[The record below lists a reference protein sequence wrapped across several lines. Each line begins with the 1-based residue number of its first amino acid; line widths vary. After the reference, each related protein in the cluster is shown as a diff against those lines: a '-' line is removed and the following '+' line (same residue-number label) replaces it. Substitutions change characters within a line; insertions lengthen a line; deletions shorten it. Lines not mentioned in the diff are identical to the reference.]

1 MKKWIIIG
9 IVAVIVLG
17 VVGFLLRGKFT
28 KKEPEDP
35 TAGIRTATVER
46 GDIDVTIDATGT
58 IQPLNIVEVSSK
70 ASGRI
75 LELTVDAGDY
85 VEKDELIASIE
96 TTYVDIDLEQ
106 AEADLRAARA
116 RFEQA
121 KINITLA
128 IQQSAVSIQ
137 QAEEKHAESQKQLE
151 QLKEQIRIEKLANKR
166 QLEDA
171 VNSFDIANLRHNLL
185 TSETVRDEDRK
196 RAEASVTQ
204 AKSSH
209 ELAVKE
215 FERKKNLFAKKYIS
229 QSDLDDAKAKLD
241 SAKAQYDSALEQEK
255 IVKQPASEAELA
267 LSEAEIKRAQFAVD
281 AANEQIDK
289 EKYRDME
296 IDIQGRRVTQAE
308 ESLKLARANAEQI
321 TIRRKDLDS
330 ADAQV
335 KRSESGLR
343 LAKESLSDTEIRAPI
358 SGTILEKQVEEGQ
371 VIFSSFG
378 GGGGRGGS
386 ISSEGQVLVTMADLS
401 KVYVLTEVDETDIG
415 KVKVGQLVT
424 ITVEA
429 YPDQPY
435 EGSVL
440 RIAPQGQVVQ
450 NITTFEVITQLS
462 NTRDSARE
470 RWGGG
475 EGRGFG
481 RGRGGFGGEGG
492 FRGGR
497 GGFGDGAGEGF
508 RGRRGRFGG
517 GEGGDEGA
525 PRTRRQRPDSPDT
538 DTSPDTQTSPDTKV
552 PPDTGDAETPE
563 TESEDTGSAGTGD
576 PWDAMLDNLWDE
588 GQTEEP
594 RPSQPSDEIER
605 PFLKPGMNATVQISA
620 VNKQN
625 VLVLSKEAI
634 LSFRD
639 RKMVRVIGAD
649 GQPGRPQPISTG
661 VSSFDKTEI
670 ISGLEEGQ
678 AVSIGGF
685 GGRGDSSNMERFRRM
700 MNNPASTMRR
710 MQGGFGGRGGSRG
723 GGRGTRG
730 GR

>member
-106 AEADLRAARA
+106 AQADLRAAMA

-137 QAEEKHAESQKQLE
+137 QAKEKYAESQKQLE

-171 VNSFDIANLRHNLL
+171 ENSFNIANLRHNLL
-185 TSETVRDEDRK
+185 TSDTVRTEDLK
-196 RAEASVTQ
+196 RAEASAAQ
-204 AKSSH
+204 AKSSL
-209 ELAVKE
+209 ELAQKE
-215 FERKKNLFAKKYIS
+215 FDRKENLFAKKYIS
-229 QSDLDDAKAKLD
+229 QADLDDAKAKLD
-241 SAKAQYDSALEQEK
+241 SAQAQHDSAVQQVALVQT
-255 IVKQPASEAELA
+255 PASEAELA

-281 AANEQIDK
+281 AAKEQIDK

-296 IDIQGRRVTQAE
+296 IEIQGGRVTQAE
-308 ESLKLARANAEQI
+308 ESLTLARANAEQI

-343 LAKESLSDTEIRAPI
+343 LAEESLSDTEIRAPI

-435 EGSVL
+435 EGEVL

-475 EGRGFG
+475 E
-481 RGRGGFGGEGG
+481 RGGFRRGGGEGRG

-497 GGFGDGAGEGF
+497 GGFGA
-508 RGRRGRFGG
+508 
-517 GEGGDEGA
+517 GEGGDFRGGRSRFGGDEEGT
-525 PRTRRQRPDSPDT
+525 PRMRRQRPDSPDT
-538 DTSPDTQTSPDTKV
+538 ETSPDTQTS
-552 PPDTGDAETPE
+552 PDTGDAETPE

-685 GGRGDSSNMERFRRM
+685 GGGGSASDRERFRRM
-700 MNNPASTMRR
+700 MNNPAATMRR
-710 MQGGFGGRGGSRG
+710 MQGGFGGRGGGRSGGSRG
-723 GGRGTRG
+723 GGRG

>member
-17 VVGFLLRGKFT
+17 VTGFLFRGKFT

-70 ASGRI
+70 ASGKI

-85 VEKDELIASIE
+85 VEKDELIARIE

-106 AEADLRAARA
+106 AEYDLRAAKA
-116 RFEQA
+116 RLEQA
-121 KINITLA
+121 EINITLA
-128 IQQSAVSIQ
+128 KQQSAVSIQ
-137 QAEEKHAESQKQLE
+137 QAKEKYAESQKQLE

-171 VNSFDIANLRHNLL
+171 ENSFNIANLRHNLL
-185 TSETVRDEDRK
+185 TSDTVRTEDLK
-196 RAEASVTQ
+196 RAEASAAQ
-204 AKSSH
+204 AKSSL
-209 ELAVKE
+209 ELAQKE
-215 FERKKNLFAKKYIS
+215 FDRKENLFAKKYIS
-229 QSDLDDAKAKLD
+229 QADLDDAKAKLD
-241 SAKAQYDSALEQEK
+241 SAQAQHDSALQQ
-255 IVKQPASEAELA
+255 VALVQTPASEAELA

-281 AANEQIDK
+281 AAKEQIDK

-296 IDIQGRRVTQAE
+296 IEIQGRRVTQAK
-308 ESLKLARANAEQI
+308 ESLTLARANAEQI

-435 EGSVL
+435 EGEVL

-450 NITTFEVITQLS
+450 NITTLKS
-462 NTRDSARE
+462 SPSSAIPVTA
-470 RWGGG
+470 
-475 EGRGFG
+475 RGSV
-481 RGRGGFGGEGG
+481 
-492 FRGGR
+492 
-497 GGFGDGAGEGF
+497 GA
-508 RGRRGRFGG
+508 
-517 GEGGDEGA
+517 
-525 PRTRRQRPDSPDT
+525 
-538 DTSPDTQTSPDTKV
+538 V
-552 PPDTGDAETPE
+552 
-563 TESEDTGSAGTGD
+563 
-576 PWDAMLDNLWDE
+576 
-588 GQTEEP
+588 
-594 RPSQPSDEIER
+594 
-605 PFLKPGMNATVQISA
+605 VSA
-620 VNKQN
+620 VDFVAVEAKGADFGVDAAVLELERAVTFAVGVVGLGVTKKALQECVVN
-625 VLVLSKEAI
+625 VLIHPIQKHHPIHRHHPILVMPKHPRRNQKIREVQVQAI
-634 LSFRD
+634 RGMQCLTISGM
-639 RKMVRVIGAD
+639 K
-649 GQPGRPQPISTG
+649 GRP
-661 VSSFDKTEI
+661 KN
-670 ISGLEEGQ
+670 
-678 AVSIGGF
+678 
-685 GGRGDSSNMERFRRM
+685 RGHRNL
-700 MNNPASTMRR
+700 PMR
-710 MQGGFGGRGGSRG
+710 
-723 GGRGTRG
+723 
-730 GR
+730 